1 MFDMG
6 LGFGIRVRAGGVVV
20 DLGGFVNDVG
30 GEEEDG
36 GFELRWVLVDV
47 ELELGV

>member
-30 GEEEDG
+30 EEEDG